1 MSEYHMGIIKTIPPP
16 YAFHEAIRN
25 LYRTGVNNKN
35 KKYMTKEE
43 LITKQQ
49 LKIEKQKKKLKEY
62 KAIAKSIRGKFYNIG
77 EPLNDN
83 RLQFNKEQQ
92 GWFFEVT
99 ALLNQIL

>member
-16 YAFHEAIRN
+16 YAFHKAIRD
-25 LYRTGVNNKN
+25 LLAIRTNNEN

-92 GWFFEVT
+92 GWLFEVV